1 MILPFYVPML
11 FGLKLASTAKP
22 ILTNSSP
29 HCKDTAMRS
38 RGASYKWG
46 GSNNKMEKSSWPRG
60 VNWTEGL

>member
-46 GSNNKMEKSSWPRG
+46 GSNNKMEKSS
-60 VNWTEGL
+60 